1 MGCVIGSG
9 VFFKPQ
15 AIFTATG
22 GTPGLGILAWL
33 IAGMISIAGALTFS
47 EVAILIPE
55 TGGIPTYITRIYGP
69 KLGFLAG
76 WSQMVLFYPAM
87 VSALAVAFAQQAA
100 LFIGETFTVPLAIL
114 VIFFIVFLNTLGSKI
129 GGSIQIIF
137 TVCKMIPLILLIVF
151 GFWKGTG
158 NYPVFSPMIGEG
170 LNPVVV
176 LGQLLVAVLFAF
188 EGWTAVGAIA
198 GELKKPERDLPVAI
212 IGGVSI
218 ITAVYCIVNVAYL
231 QVLPASEL
239 ASLSAPASAV
249 AIALFGEV
257 GGRIVSVG
265 IMISVFGACNGFIF
279 SGSRVTYFLA
289 DKGSLPGSEALVR
302 LNKSQVPP
310 NSIFLVGTIAAVLSL
325 TGQFNLLTDLAVFSS
340 WTFYT
345 LTFIGVIKYRI
356 ERPDLRRAYRVPFYP
371 IVPLVAITGGLYI
384 IINQL
389 FLSGMRGK
397 YPLDIGGF
405 TDIPFGAPETLDL
418 GEPGALRETKR
429 PSAPGMECRWSV
441 GNILFVFGIIIGN
454 N

>member
-1 MGCVIGSG
+1 
-9 VFFKPQ
+9 
-15 AIFTATG
+15 
-22 GTPGLGILAWL
+22 
-33 IAGMISIAGALTFS
+33 
-47 EVAILIPE
+47 
-55 TGGIPTYITRIYGP
+55 
-69 KLGFLAG
+69 
-76 WSQMVLFYPAM
+76 MVLFYPAM

-239 ASLSAPASAV
+239 ASLSTPASAV

-389 FLSGMRGK
+389 FLSGMRAW
-397 YPLDIGGF
+397 L
-405 TDIPFGAPETLDL
+405 
-418 GEPGALRETKR
+418 
-429 PSAPGMECRWSV
+429 MSV
-441 GNILFVFGIIIGN
+441 GSILLTLAGLPIYHLARRRR
-454 N
+454 